1 MKYLIWDVVD
11 QGVDILTWIS
21 VVSNIYMIGRIP
33 RLSSMMQED
42 YLAFTWWRGNRS
54 LLIFRI
60 LVISNSLLF
69 RETAFSG
76 LLEVWI
82 IHRVNSGMLGII

>member
-1 MKYLIWDVVD
+1 VD

-21 VVSNIYMIGRIP
+21 VESNIYMIGRIP
-33 RLSSMMQED
+33 RLSSIMQED
-42 YLAFTWWRGNRS
+42 FLAFAWSRGDRS

-60 LVISNSLLF
+60 LVIPNSLLF

-82 IHRVNSGMLGII
+82 IHRVDSGMLGII